1 MQSSTQATNIYCFLC
16 HEGLAK
22 DKVVI

>member
-16 HEGLAK
+16 REGLAK